1 MLFIWLM
8 QLIKE
13 HRQARAYNYI
23 NRKMVDGLFF
33 KAKTFSLLV
42 ALFSLL
48 LAFTAVNPVQ
58 AADTGSLTV
67 QMRDQETGKAISGGN
82 LVVYQVAKLDSAKKF
97 QYTSDFA
104 GMSQDIAGKSQNEI
118 MTASFARSL
127 ADYVSSKSLSA
138 QMAEI
143 SSSGD
148 ASISLESNAV
158 YLVVQT
164 TSAAGYEK
172 INPFCLVLPYK
183 IAGQTVN
190 NIVAQPKDAQKT
202 PSKPA
207 TPNKPSTP
215 SSSSSSNRKLSS
227 KPQYP
232 GTPTITAKKKTSK
245 TATGSTV
252 PTLPQTP
259 RLPQT
264 GQLNWPIPLL
274 ALAGLTLFVWGWA
287 EQKKGEK

>member
-1 MLFIWLM
+1 
-8 QLIKE
+8 
-13 HRQARAYNYI
+13 
-23 NRKMVDGLFF
+23 MVDGLLSKLKEIGRLVTLLSLFF
-33 KAKTFSLLV
+33 IFA
-42 ALFSLL
+42 AG
-48 LAFTAVNPVQ
+48 NPVL

-67 QMRDQETGKAISGGN
+67 QMRDQKTGKAISGGN
-82 LVVYQVAKLDSAKKF
+82 LVVYQVAKLDSAKKY

-104 GMSQDIAGKSQNEI
+104 KMSQDIAGKSQNEI

-127 ADYVSSKSLSA
+127 ADYVADKQLSA
-138 QMAEI
+138 QTTEI

-148 ASISLESNAV
+148 ASMSLESNAV

-190 NIVAQPKDAQKT
+190 NIVAQPKDTQKT

-207 TPNKPSTP
+207 TPNTPSTP
-215 SSSSSSNRKLSS
+215 SSSSSSNRKVSS

-232 GTPTITAKKKTSK
+232 GIPTITAKKTSK
-245 TATGSTV
+245 TPTASTV

-287 EQKKGEK
+287 EQKKGER

>member
-1 MLFIWLM
+1 MFSKVKILG
-8 QLIKE
+8 QL
-13 HRQARAYNYI
+13 A
-23 NRKMVDGLFF
+23 V
-33 KAKTFSLLV
+33 
-42 ALFSLL
+42 LFSLL
-48 LAFTAVNPVQ
+48 FALALASPVQVQ

-104 GMSQDIAGKSQNEI
+104 KMSQDIAGMSQNEI
-118 MTASFARSL
+118 MAASFASRL
-127 ADYVSSKSLSA
+127 ANYVSSKSLSA

-183 IAGQTVN
+183 IDGQTVN

-207 TPNKPSTP
+207 TPNTPSTP
-215 SSSSSSNRKLSS
+215 SSSNSSNRKVSS

-232 GTPTITAKKKTSK
+232 GTPTITAKKKTNKSGSK
-245 TATGSTV
+245 TPTGSTV

-287 EQKKGEK
+287 EQKKGER

>member
-1 MLFIWLM
+1 MLS
-8 QLIKE
+8 KS
-13 HRQARAYNYI
+13 N
-23 NRKMVDGLFF
+23 KVG
-33 KAKTFSLLV
+33 LLV
-42 ALFSLL
+42 ALLSLF
-48 LAFTAVNPVQ
+48 LAFAVVNPVQ

-67 QMRDQETGKAISGGN
+67 QMRDQKTGKAISGGN
-82 LVVYQVAKLDSAKKF
+82 LVVYQVAKLDSAKKY

-104 GMSQDIAGKSQNEI
+104 EMSQDIAGMSQNEI
-118 MTASFARSL
+118 MSANFARSL
-127 ADYVSSKSLSA
+127 ANYVADKQLSA
-138 QMAEI
+138 QTTEI

-148 ASISLESNAV
+148 ASINLESNAV

-172 INPFCLVLPYK
+172 INPFCLVLPYT
-183 IAGQTVN
+183 IDGQTVN
-190 NIVAQPKDAQKT
+190 NIVAQPKDTQKT
-202 PSKPA
+202 PSNPA
-207 TPNKPSTP
+207 TPNTPSTP
-215 SSSSSSNRKLSS
+215 SSSSSSNRKVSS

-245 TATGSTV
+245 SNGKTPTGSTV

-264 GQLNWPIPLL
+264 GQLNWPIPLF

-287 EQKKGEK
+287 DQKKG

>member
-1 MLFIWLM
+1 
-8 QLIKE
+8 
-13 HRQARAYNYI
+13 
-23 NRKMVDGLFF
+23 MVDGLLS
-33 KAKTFSLLV
+33 KLKEIGRLV
-42 ALFSLL
+42 TLFSLFL
-48 LAFTAVNPVQ
+48 TFAAVNPVL

-67 QMRDQETGKAISGGN
+67 RMRDQKTGKAISGGN
-82 LVVYQVAKLDSAKKF
+82 LVVYQVAKLDSAKKY

-104 GMSQDIAGKSQNEI
+104 KMSQDIAGLSQNEI

-127 ADYVSSKSLSA
+127 ADYVSTKSLSA
-138 QMAEI
+138 QTTEI

-190 NIVAQPKDAQKT
+190 NIVAQPKDSQKT

-207 TPNKPSTP
+207 TPNKPSMP
-215 SSSSSSNRKLSS
+215 SSSSSSNRKVSS

-232 GTPTITAKKKTSK
+232 GTPTITAKKTSK
-245 TATGSTV
+245 ATTGSTV

-287 EQKKGEK
+287 EQKKGCDC